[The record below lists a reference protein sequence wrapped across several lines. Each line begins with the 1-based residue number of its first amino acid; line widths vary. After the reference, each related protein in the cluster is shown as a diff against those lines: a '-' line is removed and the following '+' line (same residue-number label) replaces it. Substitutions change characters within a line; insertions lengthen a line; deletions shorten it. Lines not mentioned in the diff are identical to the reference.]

1 MATTT
6 TTNTTGDGQCDDVKC
21 AVDAPPNE
29 GASETVRIGSRMSS
43 TKASAD
49 AGADAGAD
57 ADASP
62 VRQYTLALVC
72 EDDMPVLSHEMAKST
87 MIAIRD
93 HLSNFGICA
102 GSVCVLT
109 APLHEMPTSMLAHM
123 LGRYARMPCII
134 FHDDPAQVLR
144 GATHVLRLR
153 YGVQDPDTDSRW
165 GALVAASTVATVLEL
180 RLPETPV
187 NYSIEGVCT
196 VQ

>member
-6 TTNTTGDGQCDDVKC
+6 TTTTGDGQCDDVNC
-21 AVDAPPNE
+21 ALDAHPNE
-29 GASETVRIGSRMSS
+29 GASETVCIGSHVSS
-43 TKASAD
+43 TEASAD
-49 AGADAGAD
+49 AV
-57 ADASP
+57 ASP

-72 EDDMPVLSHEMAKST
+72 EDDLPVLSHEMAKST

-102 GSVCVLT
+102 ENVCVLT

-153 YGVQDPDTDSRW
+153 YGVQDPDTGSRW
-165 GALVAASTVATVLEL
+165 DALVAASTVATVLEL

-187 NYSIEGVCT
+187 NYSIESVCT